1 MLSTVGT
8 LLLEGRDT
16 GDRMFPGRER
26 VGRRESQ
33 QREARPQPR
42 CQQTGDR
49 SYRGPGKEI
58 DFQMESWGGRLC
70 LQQEPG

>member
-1 MLSTVGT
+1 MTLSVGT
-8 LLLEGRDT
+8 LLFEGRDK
-16 GDRMFPGRER
+16 GDRMFSSRER

-49 SYRGPGKEI
+49 SYRGPGKELG
-58 DFQMESWGGRLC
+58 FQTEAWGGRLC